1 MVMSNKNNNQ
11 KIFKNMNKKLRY
23 IFSLCLLFSFATLFM
38 ISCNPNKNYQTLSFF
53 FDGVPNPTL
62 NSDLNDT
69 TKTET
74 ESFKIRNLKMDKE
87 TEKYIHKGYKK
98 NECGC
103 CHDVDHAY
111 RLIERQPKLC
121 YKCHENFKNQYKYLH
136 GPVAAGY
143 CTACHHPHQSSN
155 EKILVI
161 EIEKLCIHCHEPGDV
176 SQNPTHKN
184 LGNVNCIS
192 CHNSHGGETFNM
204 LKPGVK
210 TES

>member
-1 MVMSNKNNNQ
+1 MNKN
-11 KIFKNMNKKLRY
+11 IRY
-23 IFSLCLLFSFATLFM
+23 ILCKSLLFSFIFFLLTGC
-38 ISCNPNKNYQTLSFF
+38 SSSNNYQTLSFF

-62 NSDLNDT
+62 NKGYKDT

-74 ESFKIRNLKMDKE
+74 ESFKVRNLKMDKE

-98 NECGC
+98 NECGS
-103 CHDVDHAY
+103 CHNVDHAY

-121 YKCHENFKNQYKYLH
+121 YKCHNSFKDQYKYLH

-155 EKILVI
+155 KHLLII
-161 EIEKLCIHCHEPGDV
+161 EIEKLCVHCHEPGDV
-176 SQNPTHKN
+176 SKNPSHKD
-184 LGNVNCIS
+184 LGNVNCVS
-192 CHNSHGGETFNM
+192 CHNSHGGETFDM